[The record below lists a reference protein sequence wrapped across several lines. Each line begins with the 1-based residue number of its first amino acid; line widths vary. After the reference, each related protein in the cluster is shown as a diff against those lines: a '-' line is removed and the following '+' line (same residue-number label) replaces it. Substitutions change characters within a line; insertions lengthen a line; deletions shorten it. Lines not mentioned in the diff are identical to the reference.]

1 MDSVFVPLRFPLS
14 ISNCFDYQRLF
25 LHSCCRWFLF
35 ERACVCVRAWMSE
48 CKTVER
54 EKRLN
59 CTVGWRYRWPDF
71 YSTRLYERMSTT
83 SHFAIYFLVSFA
95 PVHYLI
101 FDTVAYRPFSC
112 DWAMHS
118 TEGIGPNRRLAFWNK
133 DRSPTVVC
141 FFVLRSFL
149 GRFHTSVLC

>member
-1 MDSVFVPLRFPLS
+1 MF
-14 ISNCFDYQRLF
+14 LF
-25 LHSCCRWFLF
+25 LYIFLSLSQIALITKDFFCTVARWFLF
-35 ERACVCVRAWMSE
+35 ERAYVCVRAWMSE

-54 EKRLN
+54 EKHLN

-149 GRFHTSVLC
+149 RRFHTSVLC